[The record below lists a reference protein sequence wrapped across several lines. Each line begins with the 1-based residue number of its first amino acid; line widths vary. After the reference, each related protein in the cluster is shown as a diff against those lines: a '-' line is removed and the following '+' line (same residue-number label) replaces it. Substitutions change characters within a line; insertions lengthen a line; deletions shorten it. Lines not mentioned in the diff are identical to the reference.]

1 MINKARWRNIDG
13 TIDASILPC
22 DYRCLSTYIQY
33 STKSYS
39 IRFLEILILFL
50 KHCDICDLAPLKQVN
65 ELFLRLTVLSRDSN
79 QIYASNQTAIDWRV
93 KNMSIQYIDCQQM
106 SAFTHIFETLNI
118 CVILYLKC
126 RKLVVVKH
134 LSACFIQQ

>member
-1 MINKARWRNIDG
+1 
-13 TIDASILPC
+13 
-22 DYRCLSTYIQY
+22 
-33 STKSYS
+33 
-39 IRFLEILILFL
+39 
-50 KHCDICDLAPLKQVN
+50 
-65 ELFLRLTVLSRDSN
+65 
-79 QIYASNQTAIDWRV
+79 
-93 KNMSIQYIDCQQM
+93 M